1 MAIGRQTKTALK
13 AGGKKSARR
22 PASLVA
28 GNRYTFLS
36 RTYLQRKHTMKQASF
51 NLRKYLSR
59 CVGFLL
65 MITGLNVYA
74 GNLTASVD
82 RDTLGLEETFT
93 LVLRYDEQVNTTP
106 DYELLRKDFD
116 ILNTQSGTQMSI
128 INGRMEA
135 STEWKIALA
144 PKRIGKLLIPSF
156 SIDGAISDA
165 IEMTIEG
172 KSKSPKNGDTN
183 VTVEIETSKDTS
195 YVQEQIIVTLRLYT
209 TVGLNGVELQ
219 PMQVKDALVVNIDE
233 KQYQTKINGRPGAVV
248 ETRYAVFPQ
257 LSGEL
262 IIPSMLYQVS
272 VASGQRDVWDRFY
285 GNNQNNI
292 LRLRTDE
299 TRINVLPAPAN
310 INSADWLPAHNLSL
324 SEHWSTSIDSL
335 KIGEPV
341 TRSITIKADGL
352 TAGQINP
359 LQLEPV
365 DGLTFYNDQAQ
376 TDDQKSANGVEGS
389 RIETIAIV
397 PTKAGHFTLPEVNVN
412 WWDTKTNSMRTATLP
427 AVSLTV
433 GLGDMTQLAPPPADE
448 SETTSVGINTDLSTI
463 EPQQPVVQAKAP
475 LWLYVSNALALIAT
489 LFFALRFWQS
499 KRELAAVHATAS
511 SRQEELSPHENEAWN
526 NFKRTLPENDLPALR
541 KALISWAQTYWK
553 NIPVTSLQAIAE
565 QAKDPALA
573 EELRKLDEAIFS
585 PHEASQVTKVDTEN
599 LLQLLANLRR
609 AKQKKANDNSK
620 LRPLYKA

>member
-1 MAIGRQTKTALK
+1 
-13 AGGKKSARR
+13 
-22 PASLVA
+22 
-28 GNRYTFLS
+28 
-36 RTYLQRKHTMKQASF
+36 MKQASF
-51 NLRKYLSR
+51 NFQKYLSR
-59 CVGFLL
+59 CAGFLL

-82 RDTLGLEETFT
+82 RDVLGLEETFT
-93 LVLRYDEQVNTTP
+93 LVLRYDEQINTTP

-128 INGRMEA
+128 INGSMEA

-156 SIDGAISDA
+156 TIDGAISDA

-172 KSKSPKNGDTN
+172 KSKSPKNTDNN
-183 VTVEIETSKDTS
+183 VTVEVETSKDTS

-219 PMQVKDALVVNIDE
+219 PLQVKDALVVNIDE

-257 LSGEL
+257 QSGEL

-272 VASGQRDVWDRFY
+272 VNSGQRDVWDRFY
-285 GNNQNNI
+285 GNSQNNI

-299 TRINVLPAPAN
+299 QRINVLPAPASVN
-310 INSADWLPAHNLSL
+310 AGDWLPALNVSL
-324 SEHWSTSIDSL
+324 SEHWSTSLDSL
-335 KIGEPV
+335 KVGEPI

-359 LQLEPV
+359 LQLAPI

-397 PTKAGHFTLPEVNVN
+397 PTKAGHFTLPEIKLN
-412 WWDTKTNSMRTATLP
+412 WWDTKTNSIRTATLP

-433 GLGDMTQLAPPPADE
+433 GLGDMSQLAAPANE
-448 SETTSVGINTDLSTI
+448 IEEPASVDINTDLSTL
-463 EPQQPVVQAKAP
+463 EPQHTVIQEKTP
-475 LWLYVSNALALIAT
+475 LWLYISNALALIVAA
-489 LFFALRFWQS
+489 FSALRFWQT
-499 KRELAAVHATAS
+499 KRELAAIYATE
-511 SRQEELSPHENEAWN
+511 RDELNELNQNETEAWN
-526 NFKRTLPENDLPALR
+526 NFKRTLADKELTGLR
-541 KALISWAQTYWK
+541 KALISWAQVYWK
-553 NIPVTSLQAIAE
+553 NASITSLQAIAA
-565 QAKDPALA
+565 QTQDSALA
-573 EELRKLDEAIFS
+573 DELRKLDEAIFS
-585 PHEASQVTKVDTEN
+585 AHNSAPDAEV
-599 LLQLLANLRR
+599 LLQLLANLR
-609 AKQKKANDNSK
+609 KTKHKKTADNNK
-620 LRPLYKA
+620 LRPLYKV

>member
-1 MAIGRQTKTALK
+1 M
-13 AGGKKSARR
+13 KK
-22 PASLVA
+22 
-28 GNRYTFLS
+28 
-36 RTYLQRKHTMKQASF
+36 ASF
-51 NLRKYLSR
+51 NFQKYLSR
-59 CVGFLL
+59 CAGFLL

-82 RDTLGLEETFT
+82 RDVLGLEETFT
-93 LVLRYDEQVNTTP
+93 LVLRYDEQINTTP

-128 INGRMEA
+128 INGNMEA

-156 SIDGAISDA
+156 TIDGAISDA

-172 KSKSPKNGDTN
+172 KSKSPKNTDNN
-183 VTVEIETSKDTS
+183 VTVEVETSKDTS

-209 TVGLNGVELQ
+209 TVGLSGVDLQ
-219 PMQVKDALVVNIDE
+219 PLQVKDALVVNIDE

-257 LSGEL
+257 QSGEL

-272 VASGQRDVWDRFY
+272 VNSGQRDLWDRFY
-285 GNNQNNI
+285 GNSQNNI

-299 TRINVLPAPAN
+299 QRINVLPAPASVN
-310 INSADWLPAHNLSL
+310 AGDWLPALNVSL
-324 SEHWSTSIDSL
+324 SEHWSTSLDSL
-335 KIGEPV
+335 KIGEPI

-359 LQLEPV
+359 LHLPPI

-397 PTKAGHFTLPEVNVN
+397 PTKAGHFTLPEIKLN
-412 WWDTKTNSMRTATLP
+412 WWDTKTNSIRTATLP

-433 GLGDMTQLAPPPADE
+433 GLGDMTQLAAPTNEIEEP
-448 SETTSVGINTDLSTI
+448 TSVDINTDLSTI
-463 EPQQPVVQAKAP
+463 EPQQTVIQEKVP
-475 LWLYVSNALALIAT
+475 LWLYITNALALLVAAV
-489 LFFALRFWQS
+489 FALRFWQT
-499 KRELAAVHATAS
+499 KRELSAIYATE
-511 SRQEELSPHENEAWN
+511 RDELNELNQKETEAWN
-526 NFKRTLPENDLPALR
+526 NFKRTLADKKLTGLR
-541 KALISWAQTYWK
+541 KALINWAQVYWK
-553 NIPVTSLQAIAE
+553 NASITSLQAIAA
-565 QAKDPALA
+565 QTQDSALA
-573 EELRKLDEAIFS
+573 DELRKLDEAIFGAHKS
-585 PHEASQVTKVDTEN
+585 APDTEV
-599 LLQLLANLRR
+599 LLQLLANLR
-609 AKQKKANDNSK
+609 KTKHKKTTDNNK
-620 LRPLYKA
+620 LQPLYRV

>member
-1 MAIGRQTKTALK
+1 
-13 AGGKKSARR
+13 
-22 PASLVA
+22 
-28 GNRYTFLS
+28 
-36 RTYLQRKHTMKQASF
+36 MKQAVSS
-51 NLRKYLSR
+51 LQKYLSR
-59 CVGFLL
+59 SVGFLL

-82 RDTLGLEETFT
+82 RDTLSLEETFT
-93 LVLRYDEQVNTTP
+93 LVLRYDEQISATP

-128 INGRMEA
+128 INGNMEA

-156 SIDGAISDA
+156 TIDGAISDA

-172 KSKSPKNGDTN
+172 RSRSPQNTDSN
-183 VTVEIETSKDTS
+183 VSVEVETSKDSS

-219 PMQVKDALVVNIDE
+219 PLQVKDALVVNIDE
-233 KQYQTKINGRPGAVV
+233 KQYQTKINNRPGAVV

-257 LSGEL
+257 HSGEL

-272 VASGQRDVWDRFY
+272 VSSGQRDMWDRFY

-292 LRLRTDE
+292 LRLRTE
-299 TRINVLPAPAN
+299 EQRINVLPAPTSVNAAEWQPAN
-310 INSADWLPAHNLSL
+310 NLSL

-335 KIGEPV
+335 KVGEPV

-359 LQLEPV
+359 LQLAPI

-397 PTKAGHFTLPEVNVN
+397 PTKAGKFTLPEVKVN
-412 WWDTKTNSMRTATLP
+412 WWDTKSNSIRTATLP
-427 AVSLTV
+427 AVTLNV
-433 GLGDMTQLAPPPADE
+433 GLGSMSQLSPPIDE
-448 SETTSVGINTDLSTI
+448 TINENTNRPTSVELNTDLNSI
-463 EPQQPVVQAKAP
+463 QPQQSVAQEKAP
-475 LWLYVSNALALIAT
+475 AWLYLTNLLTLLAA
-489 LFFALRFWQS
+489 LFFALRLWLY
-499 KRELAAVHATAS
+499 KRSIAAANTKSDTEAHS
-511 SRQEELSPHENEAWN
+511 SNQTENEAWSQL
-526 NFKRTLPENDLPALR
+526 KRSLSDKNLTVLR
-541 KALISWAQTYWK
+541 KAIIDWSQVHWK
-553 NIPVTSLQAIAE
+553 NASITSLQAVAE
-565 QAKDPALA
+565 QANEPTLTA
-573 EELRKLDEAIFS
+573 ELQKLDEAIFS
-585 PHEASQVTKVDTEN
+585 SHKGTPDTES
-599 LLQLLANLRR
+599 LLQLLANLRKN
-609 AKQKKANDNSK
+609 KQKKMSNNEQLS
-620 LRPLYKA
+620 PLYKT

>member
-1 MAIGRQTKTALK
+1 M
-13 AGGKKSARR
+13 
-22 PASLVA
+22 
-28 GNRYTFLS
+28 
-36 RTYLQRKHTMKQASF
+36 KHASF
-51 NLRKYLSR
+51 NFQKYLSR

-82 RDTLGLEETFT
+82 RDELGLEETFT
-93 LVLRYDEQVNTTP
+93 LVLRYDEQINTTP

-128 INGRMEA
+128 INGSMEA

-156 SIDGAISDA
+156 TIDGAISDA
-165 IEMTIEG
+165 IEITVEG
-172 KSKSPKNGDTN
+172 KSKSPKNTDNN
-183 VTVEIETSKDTS
+183 VTVEVETSKDTS

-219 PMQVKDALVVNIDE
+219 PLQVKDALVVNIDE

-257 LSGEL
+257 QSGEL

-272 VASGQRDVWDRFY
+272 VSSGQRDLWDRFY
-285 GNNQNNI
+285 GNSQNNI

-299 TRINVLPAPAN
+299 QRINVLPAPA
-310 INSADWLPAHNLSL
+310 SVTAGDWLPALNVSL
-324 SEHWSTSIDSL
+324 SEHWSTSLDSL
-335 KIGEPV
+335 KVGEPI
-341 TRSITIKADGL
+341 TRSITVKADGL

-359 LQLEPV
+359 LQLAPI

-397 PTKAGHFTLPEVNVN
+397 PTKAGHFTLPEIKLN
-412 WWDTKTNSMRTATLP
+412 WWDTKSNSIRTATLP

-433 GLGDMTQLAPPPADE
+433 GLGDMTQLAAPANE
-448 SETTSVGINTDLSTI
+448 IEEPTSVDINTDLSTI
-463 EPQQPVVQAKAP
+463 EPQQTVVQEKTP
-475 LWLYVSNALALIAT
+475 LWLYISNALALVVA
-489 LFFALRFWQS
+489 LFFALRFWQT
-499 KRELAAVHATAS
+499 KRELVALYTTERA
-511 SRQEELSPHENEAWN
+511 ELNELNQNENEAWN
-526 NFKRTLPENDLPALR
+526 NFKRTLADKELTALR
-541 KALISWAQTYWK
+541 KALINWAQVYW
-553 NIPVTSLQAIAE
+553 NNESITSLQTIAT
-565 QAKDPALA
+565 QAHEPALT
-573 EELRKLDEAIFS
+573 EELRKLDEAMFS
-585 PHEASQVTKVDTEN
+585 AHSSAPDTEV
-599 LLQLLANLRR
+599 LLQLLANLR
-609 AKQKKANDNSK
+609 KTKHKKTADNKK
-620 LRPLYKA
+620 LRPLYKV